1 MNIKWLIIKNIEIY
15 FIWIKLLLYLLNL
28 LINNNLLIET
38 LL

>member
-28 LINNNLLIET
+28 FINNNLLIET